1 MLTLLGPKEKIN
13 LNFYFHTISW
23 DLKRFHEGFK
33 ITKKYEN
40 KNRNAQGGKGQ
51 PKSIRGP

>member
-40 KNRNAQGGKGQ
+40 KN
-51 PKSIRGP
+51 